1 MSLYTKVFVINLI
14 LVFGLIA
21 LDKFVLKDAIEKCDT
36 CAGLAGLWVIAT
48 WISIPVYLA
57 HLVWVY

>member
-1 MSLYTKVFVINLI
+1 MTFYTKVFIINLI
-14 LVFGLIA
+14 LIFGMIV
-21 LDKFVLKDAIEKCDT
+21 LDKFVLKDAIEECDI
-36 CAGLAGLWVIAT
+36 CAGLAGLWFIAT